1 MIDYFLFDLD
11 GTVTTEELLPRIARE
26 AGIER
31 EIEKLTKLTIAGE
44 IPFEYSFRHRVALL
58 SKIRVSEVQK
68 IVLEVGLNSDIVNF
82 IQSNKERCRIV
93 TGNLDAWVRVLEP
106 LIGVPIISSQV
117 KVDNDT
123 IGPLIKVLNK
133 GDAAKSFSGSICS
146 IGDGNNDLPMFSA
159 SKFGIAYG
167 GVHPPARTLF
177 ETATHAIYDGKTLCR
192 FLSQLL

>member
-11 GTVTTEELLPRIARE
+11 GTVTTEELLPRIARKV
-26 AGIER
+26 GIEK
-31 EIEKLTKLTIAGE
+31 EIEGLTKSTIAGE
-44 IPFEYSFRHRVALL
+44 IPFEYSLRHRVALL
-58 SKIRVSEVQK
+58 SKIKVSVVQK
-68 IVLEVGLNSDIVNF
+68 IVLDVGLDSNILDF
-82 IQSNKERCRIV
+82 IRNNKERCRIV

-117 KVDNDT
+117 EVSNDKIET
-123 IGPLIKVLNK
+123 VIKVLDK
-133 GDAAKSFSGSICS
+133 GEAARAFSGNICS